1 MSTSKRGKAGIRELL
16 LLGLLRQRE
25 MHGYLLS
32 EFLDT
37 HLGLFF
43 ELKKAT
49 AYNLLRKMEEKG
61 WVEARRDRDG
71 NRPPRR
77 VFAITAAG
85 ERIFQKILRE
95 ALAEYRPAVFPGNVP
110 VLFLEALPEGER
122 KSLLEERAGR
132 ISEHLSRLDSHIEHT
147 KHPLLDHQRKIM
159 EAERDWTRTLLGE
172 NGD

>member
-1 MSTSKRGKAGIRELL
+1 MNTSRRGKAGVRELL

-49 AYNLLRKMEEKG
+49 AYNLLRRMEEKG
-61 WVEARRDRDG
+61 WVEARRDREG

-85 ERIFQKILRE
+85 EQVFQNVLRQ

-110 VLFLEALPEGER
+110 VLFLGALPEGER

-132 ISEHLSRLDSHIEHT
+132 ISERLSALETHIEHIE
-147 KHPLLDHQRKIM
+147 HPLLDHQQKIM
-159 EAERDWTRTLLGE
+159 ETERDWIRTLLE
-172 NGD
+172 KNEE

>member
-1 MSTSKRGKAGIRELL
+1 MNTSKRGKAGVRELL

-25 MHGYLLS
+25 MHGYQLS

-37 HLGLFF
+37 HLSLFF

-85 ERIFQKILRE
+85 ERMFQKILRE

-110 VLFLEALPEGER
+110 VLFLGALPEGER

-132 ISEHLSRLDSHIEHT
+132 ISERLSTLDNHIEHT

-159 EAERDWTRTLLGE
+159 EAERDWTRSLMEE
-172 NGD
+172 NED